1 MAYVCLSN
9 EIAKALDIRN
19 PDRAL
24 KIRAMSAHKLI
35 SNKYLALELI
45 MPALLTFVYPSIMI
59 IATVIELIIMA
70 FPTPVDGDKIF

>member
-1 MAYVCLSN
+1 
-9 EIAKALDIRN
+9 
-19 PDRAL
+19 
-24 KIRAMSAHKLI
+24 MSAHKLI